1 MHYAASY
8 YLPVE
13 ARDLVEWL
21 RRYVP
26 AGAEVP
32 TRSEVVAVAIRIA
45 AEVVSHVIGEA
56 IGRRQRCAQ
65 DAHARADMARA
76 VVASAMPP
84 EAVLAALSEDERA
97 RLEARARAAVPPG
110 VSEATAAALLP
121 GIMAGLAEEG

>member
-1 MHYAASY
+1 MPDRPDLSAVPG
-8 YLPVE
+8 LGK
-13 ARDLVEWL
+13 RDLV
-21 RRYVP
+21 
-26 AGAEVP
+26 
-32 TRSEVVAVAIRIA
+32 
-45 AEVVSHVIGEA
+45 AEVVW
-56 IGRRQRCAQ
+56 AQ